1 MLSRMGNDVL
11 GNAMGL
17 AALDG
22 ALTRATDALLKRKNK
37 KGPIIDLDSTEDP
50 AFGKQEG
57 VAYNGHFAKN
67 CFHPLFSFTSE
78 GDCLGAKL
86 RPASQRA
93 SGHLGIGMPE
103 IWKKLTLITELCYF
117 CLYGKDCLGE
127 ADRLRVFPRSKGLRK
142 PVWNHCSRGCRIISV
157 N

>member
-1 MLSRMGNDVL
+1 MAASSFRMLPFKCRICPTRTSNSTLSRP
-11 GNAMGL
+11 
-17 AALDG
+17 
-22 ALTRATDALLKRKNK
+22 LTEACRTCSRPLSLLRLSRRIKMPR
-37 KGPIIDLDSTEDP
+37 P
-50 AFGKQEG
+50 ASKLLI
-57 VAYNGHFAKN
+57 
-67 CFHPLFSFTSE
+67 LFFRVVRSFTSE

-93 SGHLGIGMPE
+93 SGHLWIGMPE